1 MQRWFFAGPGRNI
14 KEVSMVARKK
24 LTLLVLVVAGL
35 MPLSFAARADDF
47 YQGKT
52 IRLIVGFAAGGG
64 FDTYS
69 RAIAR
74 YLGKHIPGNPSIV
87 VENMTGAGS
96 LIAANHIFN
105 AAKPDGL
112 TIGNWIGPLVVQQA
126 LGNPAAKFDGRKF
139 GYLGV
144 PVADSGVCALTKASG
159 ITSADQWLAAKKP
172 VKLGGTA
179 PGSTTDDVPRIVSA
193 AIGLPMQMI
202 SGYKGTADIRLAADG
217 GEIDGGCWAWES
229 IKPTWQKGIEAGTVN
244 IVIQS
249 MTESHP
255 ELKHVPLAIN
265 YAKSDDA
272 RAMLEI
278 VNGPYGQLAR
288 PYTVPPGLP
297 KDRLELLQRA
307 FMATMKDPEF
317 LAEAQKAKLD
327 IKPLDGPAAAKQFA
341 ALYTLKP
348 ELKAKLK
355 EIVIATKK

>member
-1 MQRWFFAGPGRNI
+1 MRLGNGL
-14 KEVSMVARKK
+14 KMT
-24 LTLLVLVVAGL
+24 TLLIAWLLVVPAN
-35 MPLSFAARADDF
+35 AAAQDF

-74 YLGKHIPGNPSIV
+74 YLGKHIPGNPSLV

-112 TIGNWIGPLVVQQA
+112 TIGNWIGPLVLQQA

-159 ITSADQWLAAKKP
+159 ITSAKEWLAAKKP

-179 PGSTTDDVPRIVSA
+179 PGSTTDDVPRIVAA

-202 SGYKGTADIRLAADG
+202 SGFKGTSNIRLAADS

-229 IKPTWQKGIEAGTVN
+229 IKPTWQKGIEGGDVN

-255 ELKHVPLAIN
+255 ELKHVPLAIDF
-265 YAKSDDA
+265 AKTDDA
-272 RAMLEI
+272 RAMLEV

-297 KDRLELLQRA
+297 KDRLELLQKA

-327 IKPLDGPAAAKQFA
+327 IKALDGPSAAKQFA

-348 ELKAKLK
+348 ELKAKLR

>member
-1 MQRWFFAGPGRNI
+1 
-14 KEVSMVARKK
+14 
-24 LTLLVLVVAGL
+24 
-35 MPLSFAARADDF
+35 
-47 YQGKT
+47 
-52 IRLIVGFAAGGG
+52 
-64 FDTYS
+64 
-69 RAIAR
+69 
-74 YLGKHIPGNPSIV
+74 
-87 VENMTGAGS
+87 MTGAGS

-144 PVADSGVCALTKASG
+144 PVVDSGVCALTKASG
-159 ITSADQWLAAKKP
+159 ITSADEWLAAKKP

-179 PGSTTDDVPRIVSA
+179 PGSTTDDVPKIVAA

-255 ELKHVPLAIN
+255 ELKHVPLAMK
-265 YAKSDDA
+265 YAKTADA
-272 RAMLEI
+272 RAMLEV
-278 VNGPYGQLAR
+278 VNGPYGLLAR

-297 KDRLELLQRA
+297 KDRLELLQKA

-317 LAEAQKAKLD
+317 LADAQKAKLD
-327 IKPLDGPAAAKQFA
+327 IKALDGPTATKQFA
-341 ALYTLKP
+341 ALYDLKP
-348 ELKAKLK
+348 ELKVKLAS
-355 EIVIATKK
+355 IVIAGKK

>member
-1 MQRWFFAGPGRNI
+1 MRGKRNLI
-14 KEVSMVARKK
+14 SLLLWAVS
-24 LTLLVLVVAGL
+24 LLA
-35 MPLSFAARADDF
+35 LSANAAAQDF

-74 YLGKHIPGNPSIV
+74 HLGRHIPGNPTIV

-96 LIAANHIFN
+96 LIAANHIYSV
-105 AAKPDGL
+105 AKPDGL

-159 ITSADQWLAAKKP
+159 ITSADEWLAAKKP

-179 PGSTTDDVPRIVSA
+179 PGSTTDDVPRIVA
-193 AIGLPMQMI
+193 EAIGLPMQMI
-202 SGYKGTADIRLAADG
+202 SGYKGTADVRLAADG
-217 GEIDGGCWAWES
+217 GELDGGCWAWES
-229 IKPTWQKGIEAGTVN
+229 IKPTWQKGLEAGTVN
-244 IVIQS
+244 IVIQT

-255 ELKHVPLAIN
+255 ELKHVPLALK

-272 RAMLEI
+272 RAMLDV

-288 PYTVPPGLP
+288 PYTVPPGMP
-297 KDRLELLQRA
+297 KDRLELLQKA

-317 LAEAQKAKLD
+317 LADAQKAKLD
-327 IKPLDGPAAAKQFA
+327 IKPLDGPTATKQFA
-341 ALYTLKP
+341 ALYELKP
-348 ELKAKLK
+348 ELKAKLAS
-355 EIVIATKK
+355 IVIAGKK

>member
-1 MQRWFFAGPGRNI
+1 M
-14 KEVSMVARKK
+14 
-24 LTLLVLVVAGL
+24 LVLWAVSLLWLPAN
-35 MPLSFAARADDF
+35 ATAQDI
-47 YQGKT
+47 YQGKA

-74 YLGKHIPGNPSIV
+74 HLGKHIPGNPSIV

-112 TIGNWIGPLVVQQA
+112 TIGNWIGPLVVQQV

-159 ITSADQWLAAKKP
+159 ITSADDWLAAKKP

-179 PGSTTDDVPRIVSA
+179 PGSTTDDVPKIVAA

-202 SGYKGTADIRLAADG
+202 SGYKGTSDVRLAADS

-229 IKPTWQKGIEAGTVN
+229 IKPTWQKGLEEGTVK
-244 IVIQS
+244 IVIQT

-255 ELKHVPLAIN
+255 ELKHVPIAMK
-265 YAKSDDA
+265 YAKTDDA
-272 RAMLEI
+272 RAMLEV
-278 VNGPYGQLAR
+278 VNGPYGLLAR

-297 KDRLELLQRA
+297 KDRLELLQKA

-327 IKPLDGPAAAKQFA
+327 IKPLDGPTATKQFA
-341 ALYTLKP
+341 DLYNLKP
-348 ELKAKLK
+348 ELKAKLQ
-355 EIVIATKK
+355 EIVIAKK

>member
-1 MQRWFFAGPGRNI
+1 MLTTNGVKLLMLLLGSLIVVP
-14 KEVSMVARKK
+14 VSAS
-24 LTLLVLVVAGL
+24 AQ
-35 MPLSFAARADDF
+35 DF

-52 IRLIVGFAAGGG
+52 VRIIVGFAAGGG

-74 YLGKHIPGNPSIV
+74 HLGKHIPGNPTIV

-96 LIAANHIFN
+96 LIAANHLFSV
-105 AAKPDGL
+105 AKPDGL
-112 TIGNWIGPLVVQQA
+112 TIGNWIGPLVLQQA

-159 ITSADQWLAAKKP
+159 IKSADDWFAAKNP

-202 SGYKGTADIRLAADG
+202 TGYKGTSAIRLAADS

-229 IKPTWQKGIEAGTVN
+229 IKPTWQKGIEAGEVN
-244 IVIQS
+244 IVLQT

-255 ELKHVPLAIN
+255 ELKHVPLAIK
-265 YAKSDDA
+265 YAKTDDA
-272 RAMLEI
+272 RAMLE
-278 VNGPYGQLAR
+278 VVSGPYGQLAR
-288 PYTVPPGLP
+288 PYTVPPGMP
-297 KDRLELLQRA
+297 KDRLELLQKA

-317 LAEAQKAKLD
+317 LAEAKKAKLD
-327 IKPLDGPAAAKQFA
+327 IEPLDGPTAAKQFA
-341 ALYTLKP
+341 ALYKLKP
-348 ELKAKLK
+348 ELQAKLK

>member
-1 MQRWFFAGPGRNI
+1 MREKTNLI
-14 KEVSMVARKK
+14 
-24 LTLLVLVVAGL
+24 LLVLWT
-35 MPLSFAARADDF
+35 LSLLSLPANATAQDF

-74 YLGKHIPGNPSIV
+74 HLGKHIPGNPSIV
-87 VENMTGAGS
+87 VENMNGAGS

-112 TIGNWIGPLVVQQA
+112 TLGNWIGPLVVQQA

-144 PVADSGVCALTKASG
+144 PVADSGVCALTKVSG
-159 ITSADQWLAAKKP
+159 VASADEWLAAKKP

-179 PGSTTDDVPRIVSA
+179 PGSTTDDVPKIVAA

-202 SGYKGTADIRLAADG
+202 SGYKGTADIRLAADS

-229 IKPTWQKGIEAGTVN
+229 IKPTWQKGLEEGTVK
-244 IVIQS
+244 IVIQT

-255 ELKHVPLAIN
+255 ELKHVPLAIK

-272 RAMLEI
+272 RAMLDV

-288 PYTVPPGLP
+288 PYTTPPGLP
-297 KDRLELLQRA
+297 KDRLELLQKA
-307 FMATMKDPEF
+307 FMDTMKDPEF
-317 LAEAQKAKLD
+317 LADAKKAKLD
-327 IKPLDGPAAAKQFA
+327 IQPLDGPRATKQFA
-341 ALYTLKP
+341 ALYELNP
-348 ELKAKLK
+348 GLKAKLK
-355 EIVIATKK
+355 DIVIAGQK

>member
-1 MQRWFFAGPGRNI
+1 MRLIRRLKTIALPI
-14 KEVSMVARKK
+14 AA
-24 LTLLVLVVAGL
+24 LLVVSAEG
-35 MPLSFAARADDF
+35 SAQDF

-52 IRLIVGFAAGGG
+52 VRLIVGFAAGGG

-69 RAIAR
+69 RTIAR
-74 YLGKHIPGNPSIV
+74 HLGKHIPGNPSIV

-144 PVADSGVCALTKASG
+144 PVADSGVCALTKTSG
-159 ITSADQWLAAKKP
+159 ITSAEEWLAAKKP

-202 SGYKGTADIRLAADG
+202 SGYKGTSDIRLAADG

-229 IKPTWQKGIEAGTVN
+229 IKPTWQKGLEAGTVN

-255 ELKHVPLAIN
+255 ELKHVPLAIK
-265 YAKSDDA
+265 YAKTDDA
-272 RAMLEI
+272 RAMLEV

-297 KDRLELLQRA
+297 TDRLELLQKA

-327 IKPLDGPAAAKQFA
+327 IKPLDGPTATKQFA

-348 ELKAKLK
+348 ELQAKLK

>member
-1 MQRWFFAGPGRNI
+1 MFGKNSLKTLI
-14 KEVSMVARKK
+14 
-24 LTLLVLVVAGL
+24 LLVGSLLVIPAGA
-35 MPLSFAARADDF
+35 SAQDF

-74 YLGKHIPGNPSIV
+74 HFGKHVPGNPSVV

-112 TIGNWIGPLVVQQA
+112 TMGNWIGPLVVQQA

-144 PVADSGVCALTKASG
+144 PVVDSGVCALTKASG

-172 VKLGGTA
+172 IKLGGTA
-179 PGSTTDDVPRIVSA
+179 PGSTTDDVPKIVA
-193 AIGLPMQMI
+193 DAIGLPIQMI

-229 IKPTWQKGIEAGTVN
+229 IKPTWQKGIAEGSVN
-244 IVIQS
+244 IVLQT

-255 ELKHVPLAIN
+255 ELKNVPLALK
-265 YAKSDDA
+265 YAKTDDA
-272 RAMLEI
+272 RALLNI
-278 VNGPYGQLAR
+278 VNGPYGLLAR

-297 KDRLELLQRA
+297 KDRLELLQKA
-307 FMATMKDPEF
+307 FMDTMKDKEF
-317 LAEAQKAKLD
+317 LEDAKKAKLD
-327 IKPLDGPAAAKQFA
+327 IQALDGPTATKQFA
-341 ALYTLKP
+341 ALYNLKP

-355 EIVIATKK
+355 GIVIAAKK